1 MNFSK
6 KKLIAVIDDD
16 AGLRKSLK
24 VLLEALEYE
33 VETFD
38 SAEAFL
44 SAAPRSIAICLVLDI
59 ELGLTSGIELARQ
72 LAAEGFKYPIIF
84 ITGRDHDD
92 VRSRARRAGGV
103 AFLLKPFPA
112 RQLHHAILKAT
123 ENAWTGVSSEDAAR
137 LREFFESRRPPGE

>member
-1 MNFSK
+1 MNFST

-24 VLLEALEYE
+24 ALLEALEYE

-84 ITGRDHDD
+84 ITGRDHDEI
-92 VRSRARRAGGV
+92 RSRARRAGGV

-123 ENAWTGVSSEDAAR
+123 ENLVG
-137 LREFFESRRPPGE
+137 RE

>member
-24 VLLEALEYE
+24 ALLEALEYE

-123 ENAWTGVSSEDAAR
+123 ENAWT
-137 LREFFESRRPPGE
+137 

>member
-1 MNFSK
+1 MNFST

-24 VLLEALEYE
+24 ALLEALEYE
-33 VETFD
+33 VEAFD

-44 SAAPRSIAICLVLDI
+44 SAAPRSIASCLVLDI

-123 ENAWTGVSSEDAAR
+123 ENAWT
-137 LREFFESRRPPGE
+137 

>member
-24 VLLEALEYE
+24 ALLEALEYE

-123 ENAWTGVSSEDAAR
+123 ENAWDVSK
-137 LREFFESRRPPGE
+137 F

>member
-1 MNFSK
+1 MNFST

-24 VLLEALEYE
+24 ALLEALEYE

-84 ITGRDHDD
+84 ITGRDHDE

-123 ENAWTGVSSEDAAR
+123 ENLVG
-137 LREFFESRRPPGE
+137 RE

>member
-16 AGLRKSLK
+16 ADLRKSLK
-24 VLLEALEYE
+24 ALLEALEYE

-38 SAEAFL
+38 SAEAFR
-44 SAAPRSIAICLVLDI
+44 SAALRSAAICLVLDI
-59 ELGLTSGIELARQ
+59 DLGFTSGIELARQ

-84 ITGRDHDD
+84 ITGRDHHD
-92 VRSRARRAGGV
+92 VLSRARRAGGV
-103 AFLLKPFPA
+103 GFLLKPFPA

-123 ENAWTGVSSEDAAR
+123 ENA
-137 LREFFESRRPPGE
+137 

>member
-1 MNFSK
+1 MNFST

-16 AGLRKSLK
+16 TGVRESLK
-24 VLLEALEYE
+24 ALLEALEYE

-44 SAAPRSIAICLVLDI
+44 GAAPRSIASCLVLDI

-92 VRSRARRAGGV
+92 VRSRARRAGCV

-112 RQLHHAILKAT
+112 RQLHQAILKAT
-123 ENAWTGVSSEDAAR
+123 ENAWDASK
-137 LREFFESRRPPGE
+137 F

>member
-1 MNFSK
+1 MNFST

-24 VLLEALEYE
+24 ALLEALEYE

-44 SAAPRSIAICLVLDI
+44 VAAPRSIASCLVLDI

-92 VRSRARRAGGV
+92 VRSRAKRAGGV

-123 ENAWTGVSSEDAAR
+123 ENAWDGSK
-137 LREFFESRRPPGE
+137 F

>member
-1 MNFSK
+1 MNFST

-24 VLLEALEYE
+24 ALLEALEYE

-123 ENAWTGVSSEDAAR
+123 ENLVG
-137 LREFFESRRPPGE
+137 RE